1 MRIGVLTLQLS
12 LPVCHS
18 LKEKRSVLKPI
29 LHRLHR
35 EFNISVS
42 EIDQQDV
49 WKNAVIGISM
59 ACNESVLIQQSF
71 AQIIQFI
78 ETHYP
83 NVDIIKN
90 EIEII

>member
-1 MRIGVLTLQLS
+1 
-12 LPVCHS
+12 
-18 LKEKRSVLKPI
+18 
-29 LHRLHR
+29 
-35 EFNISVS
+35 
-42 EIDQQDV
+42 
-49 WKNAVIGISM
+49 M